1 MQVKITRSE
10 MRWIFGAGGL
20 GAGASPPGGTTL
32 CADECGMSY
41 WPSPLLLAG
50 DDAQY
55 DRAKKLVVAYKHHG
69 ARLLMGTEKYH
80 TAMG

>member
-1 MQVKITRSE
+1 MQVKIKRSE
-10 MRWIFGAGGL
+10 MRWIFSAGGL
-20 GAGASPPGGTTL
+20 GAGARPLGGTTP

-41 WPSPLLLAG
+41 QPSPLLLAG

-55 DRAKKLVVAYKHHG
+55 DRAKKLVVAYEHHG
-69 ARLLMGTEKYH
+69 ARLPMGTEKYR